1 MDPLASIILALRPRA
16 AGVKL
21 ITGKGAWGARYAAV
35 ESAGFGLGLT
45 GACWLEVSQCEAVRV
60 GEGDFVLMPPNPGFA
75 IYTDAAVPRRELD
88 ARSSAGL
95 TKLRHGDPDG
105 APSFRMIGGYFQCEP
120 ANADLIAS
128 LLPALVHIKREHGAA
143 HRLHRLIALIA
154 EEALGERPARDLI
167 VERLIET
174 LLLEAL
180 RCRAGDV
187 GALAQPGLLEG
198 LADPQLARALRRI
211 HAQPAAPWTVAAL
224 ARECGLSRSTFS
236 DRFLNKVGL
245 APMEYVMRWRMA
257 LAKDMLRRGNPPL
270 ETVAAAIGYESA
282 SAFSTA
288 FRREVGCPPSQ
299 FARVTA
305 GGGDRIATRL
315 LDPRPVPPVLDNGR
329 SAALRHSHGRGTG
342 SLHSGHKLPIV
353 QGAARALTRQARRQ
367 SPLLFTGNPRG
378 AQSAVHECWRCAALI
393 QPMDLMVVAKQPVH
407 RDPARLGATMKND
420 CKREAQ

>member
-16 AGVKL
+16 AGAKL
-21 ITGKGAWGARYAAV
+21 ITGKGAWGAYYTAV

-95 TKLRHGDPDG
+95 TELRHGDPDG

-143 HRLHRLIALIA
+143 RRLHRLIELIA
-154 EEALGERPARDLI
+154 EEAHDARPARDLI

-198 LADPQLARALRRI
+198 LADTQLARALRRI

-299 FARVTA
+299 FAR
-305 GGGDRIATRL
+305 G
-315 LDPRPVPPVLDNGR
+315 
-329 SAALRHSHGRGTG
+329 
-342 SLHSGHKLPIV
+342 
-353 QGAARALTRQARRQ
+353 
-367 SPLLFTGNPRG
+367 
-378 AQSAVHECWRCAALI
+378 
-393 QPMDLMVVAKQPVH
+393 
-407 RDPARLGATMKND
+407 
-420 CKREAQ
+420 